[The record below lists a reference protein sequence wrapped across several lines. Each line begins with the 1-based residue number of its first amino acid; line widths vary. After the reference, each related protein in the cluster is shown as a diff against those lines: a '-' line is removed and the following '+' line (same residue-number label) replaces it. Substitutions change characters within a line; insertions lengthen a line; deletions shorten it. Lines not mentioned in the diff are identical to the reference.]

1 MAREWSD
8 LFIVGEPGAVEAAGG
23 AGGGLPGQAEDPDSQ
38 GRDSGSP
45 DSRAG
50 GLLRRLRQSMAKT
63 RQALGSEIQATLFGV
78 LDEHTWE
85 RLEEAL
91 IMADVGAS
99 TTAAVVAK
107 LEAEAGEGKLSGGE
121 ALSERLIGLLAQA
134 TRVGDGRI
142 DLREHPTVIM
152 AVGVNGTGKTT
163 TIGKLAW
170 HLRQEL
176 GRTVLL
182 GAADTFRAA
191 ASEQLQG
198 WAQRAE
204 CEIVTGPP
212 GSDPGAVAFETIAQA
227 RAKGVDVVI
236 IDTAGRLHTQDDLMG
251 ELEKVRR
258 VIARQLHG
266 APHETLLTID
276 ATTGQ
281 NGLRQAKLFAQ
292 AADVSGVV
300 LTKLDGTAR
309 GGIAL
314 AIARELDMPV
324 KLIGVGESVEDLRPF
339 DSEDFAR
346 ALIAQ

>member
-1 MAREWSD
+1 MARDWSE
-8 LFIVGEPGAVEAAGG
+8 LFITGDAGADGLGEGEGEQAKHPR
-23 AGGGLPGQAEDPDSQ
+23 GGLF
-38 GRDSGSP
+38 
-45 DSRAG
+45 
-50 GLLRRLRQSMAKT
+50 RRLRESMAKT
-63 RQALGSEIQATLFGV
+63 RQALGSEIQATLFGE

-91 IMADVGAS
+91 IMADVGAA
-99 TTAAVVAK
+99 TTASVVAE
-107 LEAEAGEGKLSGGE
+107 LEAEAQDGGIEGGQ
-121 ALSERLIGLLAQA
+121 ALSERLVELLAA
-134 TRVGDGRI
+134 TATVGEARI
-142 DLREHPTVIM
+142 DLRPQPTVIM

-170 HLRQEL
+170 HLRENL
-176 GRTVLL
+176 SRSVLL

-191 ASEQLQG
+191 AGEQLEG
-198 WAQRAE
+198 WAERAG
-204 CEIVTGPP
+204 CEIVTGPA
-212 GSDPGAVAFETIAQA
+212 GSDPGAVAFDAVAQA
-227 RAKGVDVVI
+227 RARGIDVVI

-251 ELEKVRR
+251 ELAKVRR
-258 VIARQLHG
+258 VIERQLEG

-292 AADVSGVV
+292 AASVSGVV

-314 AIARELDMPV
+314 AIARELGIPV

-339 DSEDFAR
+339 DATEFAR
-346 ALIAQ
+346 ALIAQE